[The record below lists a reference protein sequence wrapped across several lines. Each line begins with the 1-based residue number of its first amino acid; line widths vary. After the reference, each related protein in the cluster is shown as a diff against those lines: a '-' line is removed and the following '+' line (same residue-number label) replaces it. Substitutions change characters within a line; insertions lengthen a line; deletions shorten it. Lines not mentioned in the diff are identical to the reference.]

1 MPQPS
6 IPQDPPLKKG
16 PLDPDSIQ
24 SENPSG
30 EDTEESTSAP
40 RFSPEE
46 EASLV
51 IESNEKK
58 SEANSLFSSAK
69 YENAINKYEEATAIC
84 PHYLDYELAV
94 LKSNIAA
101 CHLKLEQYKE
111 AIQTATDSLD
121 SLSRAEKAALE
132 TVEEP
137 GEDVKEEDAEED
149 EPEEEIVSAGAQKS
163 APAIV
168 EETDA
173 QKASRKRQDDILRIK
188 AKALMRRARARSE
201 LGGWSNLSGAEEDY
215 KILSGI
221 PNLSSTDERIVR
233 AQLRA
238 LPPRVKAAQ
247 EKEMGEMWG
256 KLKDLGNGIL
266 KPFGLSTDNF
276 QMVKDEK
283 TGGYSMNFNQ
293 NAQ

>member
-1 MPQPS
+1 MSQPPHEKEQ
-6 IPQDPPLKKG
+6 IEVDPVK
-16 PLDPDSIQ
+16 
-24 SENPSG
+24 SENIPG
-30 EDTEESTSAP
+30 EDADESTPPP
-40 RFSPEE
+40 RFPPEE
-46 EASLV
+46 EASLLS
-51 IESNEKK
+51 ESNEKK
-58 SEANSLFSSAK
+58 SEANALFSSAK

-94 LKSNIAA
+94 LKSNVAA

-111 AIQTATDSLD
+111 AIQSATESLD

-132 TVEEP
+132 SIEEP
-137 GEDVKEEDAEED
+137 NEDTKKDDEEE

-163 APAIV
+163 APAV
-168 EETDA
+168 VHDETEA
-173 QKASRKRQDDILRIK
+173 QKAARKRQDDILRIK

-215 KILSGI
+215 KILSTMT
-221 PNLSSTDERIVR
+221 NLSNADEKIVR
-233 AQLRA
+233 TQLRS
-238 LPPRVKAAQ
+238 LPPRTKAAQ

-293 NAQ
+293 NSKPQ